1 MDDLKWLAKSKL
13 MKMIDAEG
21 YKYLEILEYDKMKEK
36 EIKTEFVREF

>member
-21 YKYLEILEYDKMKEK
+21 YKYLGILECRQ
-36 EIKTEFVREF
+36 TLRW